1 MRIDALFGGFTSLT
15 AAPPV
20 RVADWSRWAKCNI
33 STAAEIPSRKLTAS
47 VTQRSKLPALP
58 ATLCPRDSLPAHSKP
73 VRMSCKALAITAL
86 LCIAFGAALAG
97 EADFVVLLPSLRCSL
112 LLRVPASAS
121 ASASAC
127 SRSSAQLRAAP
138 VHPTHRCLYLPQIA
152 SKRPAALFMQAA
164 SSCKSASPT
173 RPTAQVQFF
182 CFQTN
187 HQWC

>member
-1 MRIDALFGGFTSLT
+1 MGKVQYKHRGRDPEQKTDSLGHAALQ
-15 AAPPV
+15 A
-20 RVADWSRWAKCNI
+20 R
-33 STAAEIPSRKLTAS
+33 
-47 VTQRSKLPALP
+47 RS
-58 ATLCPRDSLPAHSKP
+58 PRDSLPPRLFACP
-73 VRMSCKALAITAL
+73 QQAVRMSCKALAITAL

-173 RPTAQVQFF
+173 
-182 CFQTN
+182 
-187 HQWC
+187 